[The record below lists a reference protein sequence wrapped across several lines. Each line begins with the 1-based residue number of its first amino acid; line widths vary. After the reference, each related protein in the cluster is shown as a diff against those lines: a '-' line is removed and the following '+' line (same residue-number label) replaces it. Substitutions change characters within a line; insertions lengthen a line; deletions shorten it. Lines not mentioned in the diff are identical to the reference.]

1 MRSLPSRFAQLPG
14 RRCGRYKR
22 AEAAGGQRRVGLR
35 TSAAAARKTL
45 HYPLNNAEFFPP
57 RTGFE
62 PRRLQARNTLHYPL
76 NNASAGVQNL
86 PPEQVLNPGA

>member
-1 MRSLPSRFAQLPG
+1 MTYPLNNAEFFPPRTGFEP
-14 RRCGRYKR
+14 RRL
-22 AEAAGGQRRVGLR
+22 Q
-35 TSAAAARKTL
+35 ARKTL
-45 HYPLNNAEFFPP
+45 HYPLNNAEFRPP